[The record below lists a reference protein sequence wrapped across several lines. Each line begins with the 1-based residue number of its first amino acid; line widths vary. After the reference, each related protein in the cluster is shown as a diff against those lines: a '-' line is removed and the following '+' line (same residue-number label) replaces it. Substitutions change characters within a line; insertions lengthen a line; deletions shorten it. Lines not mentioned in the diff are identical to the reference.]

1 MSHLDNH
8 GITPAATNVIN
19 PPAGGLKLT
28 QSRTNSI
35 NKVYVDHVEDVEK
48 IPEDHDANIKADQ
61 FGTNTEYSKEERT
74 LLRKLDWHIMPIV
87 FCMYFM
93 NKLDQNAIA
102 NARLNHFEKDL
113 GLTGNQFNIC
123 VSVLYAGYT
132 LIQIPSNMIMATKKI
147 RPSIWMSCW
156 MMAWAVVS
164 ACTAAVHNF
173 SGAFAVRFLLG
184 FAEAPFYPGAI
195 YMLSLFYTRREI
207 ATRISILYSANIVAT
222 ACAGLISAATFTTLG
237 GVHGLAGWR
246 WLFIILGVVTF
257 GISIIAMW
265 LLPDH
270 PRTTRWLSPEEQE
283 LAHFRMERDT
293 VGLEESKSTLAGLKQ
308 AAADPKL
315 WLLTLLQTLHL
326 AACGF
331 NSFFPTVVKTLGY
344 STTLTLVITCP
355 IYLVA
360 GIFSVAL
367 AWSSGRRNEKSMH
380 ITFGMVVALIG
391 FIMAAASLKTAVR
404 FISLFLF
411 ATGAYSAN
419 SIIIGWVAATC
430 GQTPEKKAGALSIMN
445 CIGMASFIYTPY
457 LYPASDGP
465 RYLMAMSANAA
476 FVMGVIICTW
486 IMRFWLQQVNKKL
499 RRGDAT
505 ARLLYAY

>member
-1 MSHLDNH
+1 MSYLDNH
-8 GITPAATNVIN
+8 HIAPAVTNIIN
-19 PPAGGLKLT
+19 PPAGGLEST
-28 QSRTNSI
+28 QSRTDSI
-35 NKVYVDHVEDVEK
+35 SKAYVEHAEDVEK
-48 IPEDHDANIKADQ
+48 VSEVHDIDTKADH

-102 NARLNHFEKDL
+102 NARLNSFEKDL

-132 LIQIPSNMIMATKKI
+132 LIQIPSNMLMATKKV
-147 RPSIWMSCW
+147 RPSLWMSCW
-156 MMAWAVVS
+156 MMAWAIVS
-164 ACTAAVHNF
+164 ASTAAVHNF
-173 SGAFAVRFLLG
+173 SGAFVVRFLLG

-222 ACAGLISAATFTTLG
+222 ACAGLISAVTFATLG

-257 GISIIAMW
+257 GVSIIAIW

-270 PRTTRWLSPEEQE
+270 PLTTSWLSPEERE
-283 LAHFRMERDT
+283 LAHLRMERDT
-293 VGLEESKSTLAGLKQ
+293 VGLQESKGTLIGLKQ

-344 STTLTLVITCP
+344 STTITLVITCP
-355 IYLVA
+355 PYLVA
-360 GIFSVAL
+360 GAFSVAL
-367 AWSSGRRNEKSMH
+367 AWSSGRRNERSIH
-380 ITFGMVVALIG
+380 ITLGMIVALVG
-391 FIMAAASLKTAVR
+391 FIMAAASLNTAVR

-445 CIGMASFIYTPY
+445 CIAMASFIYTPY
-457 LYPASDGP
+457 LYPASDSP

-476 FVMGVIICTW
+476 FVTGVIICTW
-486 IMRFWLQQVNKKL
+486 TMRFWLQQVNKKL
-499 RRGDAT
+499 RSGDAT

>member
-1 MSHLDNH
+1 MSYLDNH
-8 GITPAATNVIN
+8 HIAPAVTNIIN
-19 PPAGGLKLT
+19 PPAGGLEST
-28 QSRTNSI
+28 QSRTDSI
-35 NKVYVDHVEDVEK
+35 SKAYVEHAEDVEK
-48 IPEDHDANIKADQ
+48 VSGVHDIDTKADH

-102 NARLNHFEKDL
+102 NARLNSFEKDL

-132 LIQIPSNMIMATKKI
+132 LIQIPSNMLMATKKV
-147 RPSIWMSCW
+147 RPSLWMSCW
-156 MMAWAVVS
+156 MMAWAIVS
-164 ACTAAVHNF
+164 ASTAAVHNF
-173 SGAFAVRFLLG
+173 SGAFVVRFLLG

-222 ACAGLISAATFTTLG
+222 ACAGLISAATFATLG

-257 GISIIAMW
+257 GVSIIAIW

-270 PRTTRWLSPEEQE
+270 PLTTSWLSPEERE
-283 LAHFRMERDT
+283 LAHLRMERDT
-293 VGLEESKSTLAGLKQ
+293 VGLQESKGTLIGLKQ

-344 STTLTLVITCP
+344 STTITLVITCP
-355 IYLVA
+355 PYLVA
-360 GIFSVAL
+360 GAFSVAL
-367 AWSSGRRNEKSMH
+367 AWSSGRRNERSIH
-380 ITFGMVVALIG
+380 ITLGMIVALVG
-391 FIMAAASLKTAVR
+391 FIMAAASLNTAVR

-445 CIGMASFIYTPY
+445 CIAMASFIYTPY
-457 LYPASDGP
+457 LYPASDSP

-476 FVMGVIICTW
+476 FVTGVIICTW
-486 IMRFWLQQVNKKL
+486 TMRFWLQQVNKKL
-499 RRGDAT
+499 RSGDAT

>member
-1 MSHLDNH
+1 MSYLDNH
-8 GITPAATNVIN
+8 HIAPAVTNIIN
-19 PPAGGLKLT
+19 PAAGGLEST
-28 QSRTNSI
+28 QSRTDSI
-35 NKVYVDHVEDVEK
+35 SKAYVEHAEDVEK
-48 IPEDHDANIKADQ
+48 VSEVHDIDTKADH

-102 NARLNHFEKDL
+102 NARLNSFEKDL

-132 LIQIPSNMIMATKKI
+132 LIQIPSNMLMATKKV
-147 RPSIWMSCW
+147 RPSLWMSCW
-156 MMAWAVVS
+156 MMAWAIVS
-164 ACTAAVHNF
+164 ASTAAVHNF
-173 SGAFAVRFLLG
+173 SGAFVVRFLLG

-222 ACAGLISAATFTTLG
+222 ACAGLISAATFATLG

-257 GISIIAMW
+257 GVSIIAIW

-270 PRTTRWLSPEEQE
+270 PLTTSWLSPEERE
-283 LAHFRMERDT
+283 LAHLRMERDT
-293 VGLEESKSTLAGLKQ
+293 VGLQESKGTLIGLKQ

-344 STTLTLVITCP
+344 STTITLVITCP
-355 IYLVA
+355 PYLVA
-360 GIFSVAL
+360 GAFSVAL
-367 AWSSGRRNEKSMH
+367 AWSSGRRNERSIH
-380 ITFGMVVALIG
+380 ITLGMIVALVG
-391 FIMAAASLKTAVR
+391 FIMAAASLNTAVR

-445 CIGMASFIYTPY
+445 CIAMASFIYTPY
-457 LYPASDGP
+457 LYPASDSP

-476 FVMGVIICTW
+476 FVTGVIICTW
-486 IMRFWLQQVNKKL
+486 TMRFWLQQVNKKL
-499 RRGDAT
+499 RSGDAT

>member
-1 MSHLDNH
+1 MSYLDNH
-8 GITPAATNVIN
+8 HIAPAVTNIIN
-19 PPAGGLKLT
+19 PPAGGLEST
-28 QSRTNSI
+28 QSRTDSI
-35 NKVYVDHVEDVEK
+35 SKAYVEHAEDVEK
-48 IPEDHDANIKADQ
+48 VSEVHDIDTKADH

-102 NARLNHFEKDL
+102 NARLNSFEKDL

-132 LIQIPSNMIMATKKI
+132 LIQIPSNMLMATKKV
-147 RPSIWMSCW
+147 RPSLWMSCW
-156 MMAWAVVS
+156 MMAWAIVS
-164 ACTAAVHNF
+164 ASTAAVHNF
-173 SGAFAVRFLLG
+173 SGAFVVRFLLG

-222 ACAGLISAATFTTLG
+222 ACAGLISAATFATLG

-257 GISIIAMW
+257 GVSIIAIW

-270 PRTTRWLSPEEQE
+270 PLTTSWLSPEERE
-283 LAHFRMERDT
+283 LAHLRMERDT
-293 VGLEESKSTLAGLKQ
+293 VGLQESKGTLIGLKQ

-344 STTLTLVITCP
+344 STTITLVITCP
-355 IYLVA
+355 PYLVA
-360 GIFSVAL
+360 GAFSVAL
-367 AWSSGRRNEKSMH
+367 AWSSGRRNERSIH
-380 ITFGMVVALIG
+380 ITLGMIVALVG
-391 FIMAAASLKTAVR
+391 FIMAAASLNTAVR

-445 CIGMASFIYTPY
+445 CIAMASFIYTPY
-457 LYPASDGP
+457 LYPASDSP

-476 FVMGVIICTW
+476 FVTGVIICTW
-486 IMRFWLQQVNKKL
+486 TMRFWLQQVNKKL
-499 RRGDAT
+499 RSGDAT